1 METQLGLLPLLTQ
14 WHVGPNGCMFLVL
27 EFFSPS
33 PFPLSFHLIMLCDY
47 FFICFILFVWWVLKG
62 KKKWTQSCSWIL
74 GVCLGWGREH
84 GEKSF
89 FKKKK
94 EQKKQQTWTCVKS
107 CIIYEIC
114 IKEQC
119 TSGTIN
125 NYSIFESV
133 LLNNV
138 IFPSWEENVPYVA
151 ALSWVSSISFCLGCV
166 FLTDLTSLRPWWCR

>member
-1 METQLGLLPLLTQ
+1 METQLRLLPLLTQ

-27 EFFSPS
+27 FF
-33 PFPLSFHLIMLCDY
+33 PFPFSSVFPFNYIVWL

-62 KKKWTQSCSWIL
+62 KKNEHNPVVESL
-74 GVCLGWGREH
+74 VCVWDEGGSM
-84 GEKSF
+84 EKSPSLK
-89 FKKKK
+89 KKKK
-94 EQKKQQTWTCVKS
+94 EQKITWTCVKS

-133 LLNNV
+133 LLNSV
-138 IFPSWEENVPYVA
+138 VFPRWEKNIPCVA
-151 ALSWVSSISFCLGCV
+151 SLSWVSSISFCLGCV